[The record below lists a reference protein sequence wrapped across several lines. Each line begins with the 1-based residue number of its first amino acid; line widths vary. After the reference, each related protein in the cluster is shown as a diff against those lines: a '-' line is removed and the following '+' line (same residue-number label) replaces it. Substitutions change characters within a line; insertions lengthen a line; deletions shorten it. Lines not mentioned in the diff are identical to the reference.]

1 MILQSLVEYYE
12 SLERKGKIVGLGYGK
27 EDISYAL
34 EINDNGQLVN
44 VISLKS
50 SNGKRLVPQKMIVP
64 EHVKRSSG
72 VNPNFLSDNS
82 SYFLGVD
89 NKGKPKRSEKC
100 FIAAADL
107 HHKILDEV
115 RHDNLAVNAVLNFF
129 DTWDCEK
136 AYENPA
142 FLECSDD
149 LLSGG
154 NLIFY
159 YGDRYLHDMEDV
171 KRLWEAHCHDKGAD
185 KRIICGITGKE
196 DTIAMLH
203 PSIKGIK
210 KAQSSGASL
219 VSFNSQAFCSFA
231 KEQGENARVGQYTAF
246 AYGAALNH
254 LISTMDFRQYI
265 GDTAVICYA
274 KDGDDNYKLAFS
286 GFMFGESEYYS
297 QEDLNKIL
305 QSICKGERVLFNE
318 SNLDPEM
325 PFYIIGIAP
334 NASRLSIRFFW
345 ENSFG
350 RLSENIRCHNERLE
364 IDRGNVAERKWL
376 TIWRILQETVRKGD
390 DPSPVLAGELT
401 RAILND
407 TRYPA
412 TLINAIDIRI
422 RAEHEI
428 SSAKAAIIKAYYIKN
443 ENPYIPKE
451 VLTVA
456 LNKNTDNIPYNLG
469 RLFAVLE
476 RIQEQANPGINTT
489 IKDRYFGSASAIP
502 ATTFPNLLNLSQKH
516 LKKMEANKRIYFDK
530 MTGEILEKMEQD
542 FPKTLSM
549 PERGAFQLGYYHQRQ
564 DMFKGKNKITKED

>member
-1 MILQSLVEYYE
+1 MV
-12 SLERKGKIVGLGYGK
+12 
-27 EDISYAL
+27 
-34 EINDNGQLVN
+34 
-44 VISLKS
+44 
-50 SNGKRLVPQKMIVP
+50 VP

-82 SYFLGVD
+82 SYFLGID
-89 NKGKPKRSEKC
+89 NKGKPERSAKC
-100 FIAAADL
+100 FNASAEL
-107 HHKILDEV
+107 HHEILDKI
-115 RHDNLAVNAVLNFF
+115 RQNNSAVSAVLNFF

-136 AYENPA
+136 AFDNPA
-142 FLECSDD
+142 FSKNAED

-159 YGDRYLHDMEDV
+159 YRDRYLHDIEDV
-171 KRLWEAHCHDKGAD
+171 RKLWETRCQERDTDK
-185 KRIICGITGKE
+185 KVICGITGR
-196 DTIAMLH
+196 DDVIAMLH
-203 PSIKGIK
+203 PTIKGIK

-219 VSFNSQAFCSFA
+219 VSFNAPAFTSFS
-231 KEQGENARVGQYTAF
+231 KVQGENAQIGQYAAF

-265 GDTAVICYA
+265 GDTAVLCYS
-274 KDGDDNYKLAFS
+274 KDGDDNYKSAFS
-286 GFMFGESEYYS
+286 GFMFGENDYYS
-297 QEDLNKIL
+297 QDELNKML

-318 SNLDPEM
+318 SYLDPDM

-334 NASRLSIRFFW
+334 NASRLSVRFFW

-350 RLSENIRCHNERLE
+350 RLVENIKCHNERLE
-364 IDRGNVAERKWL
+364 IDRGKNSKVKGMTVWG
-376 TIWRILQETVRKGD
+376 ILQETIRKGD
-390 DPSPVLAGELT
+390 DPSSILAGELV
-401 RAILND
+401 RSILNN

-422 RAEHEI
+422 RAEQEI
-428 SSAKAAIIKAYYIKN
+428 SSGKAAIIKAYYQKN

-456 LNKNTDNIPYNLG
+456 LNKDTDNIPYNLG

-489 IKDRYFGSASAIP
+489 IKDRFFGSASAIP
-502 ATTFPNLLNLSQKH
+502 ATTFPNLINLSQKH
-516 LKKMEANKRIYFDK
+516 LRKMETNKRIYFDK
-530 MTGEILEKMEQD
+530 MTGEILEKVEQS
-542 FPKTLSM
+542 FPRALSM

-564 DMFKGKNKITKED
+564 DMFRGKDKTTEED